1 MAAYI
6 VHIFFENKQLMYEY
20 ISESAYIDERTG
32 YIYIHICI
40 YIHIKISPC
49 FCCSITPPSLQIQTS
64 TTENLASS
72 KLATLNFF
80 LRLFI
85 SLLPTVQLEV
95 KYPVQKCTGKTLLS
109 LRIGVILHPG
119 WQWQQVPA
127 TLKKSHVFL
136 SHFFF
141 HRADDFKI
149 WSHALTIGMIRICGC
164 DDEKSSLLLE
174 REIYFFNEIVKFQEN
189 RLIILL

>member
-6 VHIFFENKQLMYEY
+6 VHICFENKQLMYEY
-20 ISESAYIDERTG
+20 TSESAYIDERTG
-32 YIYIHICI
+32 YIYIYIYIHICI

-49 FCCSITPPSLQIQTS
+49 FCSSITPPSLQIQTS
-64 TTENLASS
+64 TTENLALS

-119 WQWQQVPA
+119 WQRQQVPA

-141 HRADDFKI
+141 I
-149 WSHALTIGMIRICGC
+149 GQTI
-164 DDEKSSLLLE
+164 L
-174 REIYFFNEIVKFQEN
+174 KFEAMH
-189 RLIILL
+189 